1 MTSIPIHFL
10 IVHFP
15 IALTV
20 MAAALD
26 VRAHLRKRLELHRT
40 GYALIF
46 WAAAGAALAML
57 TGLQL
62 LGDRRHASGAT
73 FHAAFGLIAGLTL
86 IVVAMVRYSAE
97 TRSSEPAAKS
107 KVEPW
112 LVLEVIAAVAVI
124 VAAIT
129 GHMLVLGGL
138 GK

>member
-1 MTSIPIHFL
+1 MFDVPLHFL

-20 MAAALD
+20 MAAVLD
-26 VRAHLRKRLELHRT
+26 VRAFVGKRPELHRT

-62 LGDRRHASGAT
+62 LGDRRQASGAT

-97 TRSSEPAAKS
+97 TRSSEPTATS
-107 KVEPW
+107 SVQPW
-112 LVLEVIAAVAVI
+112 LILEVLAALAVI
-124 VAAIT
+124 MAAIT
-129 GHMLVLGGL
+129 GLSLI
-138 GK
+138 